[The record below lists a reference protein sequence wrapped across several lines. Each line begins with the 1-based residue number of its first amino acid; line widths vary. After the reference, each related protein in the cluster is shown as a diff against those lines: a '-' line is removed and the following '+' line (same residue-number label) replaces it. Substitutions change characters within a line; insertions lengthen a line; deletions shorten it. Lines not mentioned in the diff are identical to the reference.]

1 MHTDT
6 RWENIE
12 INLGIV
18 GLVDK
23 MPRWYTNILHY
34 GNDYECRSLK
44 AKELWELFQNEC
56 DRRSI
61 LYKMEDVIKAYK
73 QGYEDTQLSIFD

>member
-1 MHTDT
+1 M
-6 RWENIE
+6 
-12 INLGIV
+12 
-18 GLVDK
+18 
-23 MPRWYTNILHY
+23 
-34 GNDYECRSLK
+34 
-44 AKELWELFQNEC
+44 WELFQNEC